1 MACLSV
7 TLVSSVSHG
16 KNRHKG
22 ALVGMYVLPQ
32 FRGTGLGKKL
42 LLTLMGEVRELGD
55 MEQLNL
61 SVTHS
66 NTGARQL
73 YLRAAFVSFGV

>member
-1 MACLSV
+1 
-7 TLVSSVSHG
+7 
-16 KNRHKG
+16 
-22 ALVGMYVLPQ
+22 MYVLPQ

-42 LLTLMGEVRELGD
+42 LLALIGEVRELDD

-66 NTGARQL
+66 TTGARQL
-73 YLRAAFVSFGV
+73 YLRAAFVSFGVEKSAIKVNGRYYDKEHMVLVL